1 MAAKGFSF
9 SERLSRSSVL
19 VTNAKEHLTE
29 VPFLAD
35 DIAALDRLVQDG
47 RALESRQDDLRSQSQ
62 ENTKKMKLLASQAD
76 KLRSRLSAGL
86 QSKYGFANE
95 TLLKFGVK
103 LRRPPRRKA
112 AAKPVPPPTTAP
124 TPSTPSPTT
133 PSTTQT
139 PAAKPATAGPTGP
152 AA

>member
-19 VTNAKEHLTE
+19 VTNAKEHLAE

-35 DIAALDRLVQDG
+35 DVAALDRLVQDG
-47 RALESRQDDLRSQSQ
+47 RALESRQDDLRSQFQ
-62 ENTKKMKLLASQAD
+62 ENTKKMKTLASEAD
-76 KLRSRLSAGL
+76 KLRSRLAAGL
-86 QSKYGFANE
+86 QSKYGFTNE

-112 AAKPVPPPTTAP
+112 AAKPVPPSPNPA
-124 TPSTPSPTT
+124 PSPTPQVPT
-133 PSTTQT
+133 ST
-139 PAAKPATAGPTGP
+139 KP
-152 AA
+152 

>member
-9 SERLSRSSVL
+9 SERMSRSSVL
-19 VTNAKEHLTE
+19 VTNAKDHLTE

-35 DIAALDRLVQDG
+35 DVAALDRLIQDG
-47 RALESRQDDLRSQSQ
+47 RALESRQDDLRSQFQ
-62 ENTKKMKLLASQAD
+62 ENTKKMRTLASEAD
-76 KLRSRLSAGL
+76 KLRSRLAAGL

-112 AAKPVPPPTTAP
+112 AAKQVPPPV
-124 TPSTPSPTT
+124 TPQVPASP
-133 PSTTQT
+133 
-139 PAAKPATAGPTGP
+139 KP
-152 AA
+152 